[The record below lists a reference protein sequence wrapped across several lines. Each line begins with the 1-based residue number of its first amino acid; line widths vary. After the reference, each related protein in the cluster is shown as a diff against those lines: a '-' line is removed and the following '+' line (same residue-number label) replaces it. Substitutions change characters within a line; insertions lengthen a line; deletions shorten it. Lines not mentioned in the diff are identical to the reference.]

1 MSKRVWLLPALAILL
16 VAVGGSAAFAVPSL
30 GGPSGIVSVP
40 NALVAPVG
48 QAAAA
53 VSWQQMQGLD
63 LYSDTGLGDFSVWSL
78 QVLGGVASGAELWA
92 AYSNSADDLDTTAWG
107 IGGKFQFLREPE
119 APVTLAVGASYQ
131 KETGDVSIAVADE
144 MYATVDLDLDANV
157 WKAYLAASKDFTP
170 TGLTTEWA
178 AGTRIVGTAGV
189 LWLSADLDVTLG
201 GSAVEDL
208 FGGPITGSG
217 SESLFRP
224 FLGVEFMGTQGTT
237 LGLEYRWKD
246 SDLDFKNVFSA
257 VLRQCFPNGFF
268 GEVGTTNADQVGLGL
283 DDQNFFVRAGYVFS
297 FGQY

>member
-53 VSWQQMQGLD
+53 VSWQSLTMYELGG
-63 LYSDTGLGDFSVWSL
+63 SDDFSVWSL

-92 AYSNSADDLDTTAWG
+92 AYSTANDDLDTNAWG
-107 IGGKFQFLREPE
+107 IGGKFQFVREPE
-119 APVTLAVGASYQ
+119 SPVTAAVGAGFKSGSGD
-131 KETGDVSIAVADE
+131 EHITTGVGMYADIDDDVS
-144 MYATVDLDLDANV
+144 V
-157 WKAYLAASKDFTP
+157 WNAYLVASKDFTP

-178 AGTRIVGTAGV
+178 AGTRIVGSAGV
-189 LWLSADLDVTLG
+189 LWASFD
-201 GSAVEDL
+201 EDL
-208 FGGPITGSG
+208 TVSDALGSITLSG
-217 SESLFRP
+217 DDTLVRP
-224 FLGVEFMGTQGTT
+224 FVGVEFMGTQGTT

-246 SDLDFKNVFSA
+246 SDLDEKAVFSA
-257 VLRQCFPNGFF
+257 LLRQCFPNGFF
-268 GEVGTTNADQVGLGL
+268 GEVGTTNADQFGLGL
-283 DDQNFFVRAGYVFS
+283 DDQNFFARVGYVFA